1 MAHELE
7 WKPVQKFRLGY
18 SSFVRNSGTYAA
30 KGLRIKDR
38 NLKPYIIAFTTDVTI
53 AVLNQWLS
61 EITVVKATKK
71 YNQIN
76 RTSNKNGDFE
86 RLV

>member
-7 WKPVQKFRLGY
+7 WKPVQKFWPGY

-38 NLKPYIIAFTTDVTI
+38 NLKSDIIAFTTDVTI
-53 AVLNQWLS
+53 VVLNQWLS
-61 EITVVKATKK
+61 KITVVKAT
-71 YNQIN
+71 
-76 RTSNKNGDFE
+76 NK
-86 RLV
+86 